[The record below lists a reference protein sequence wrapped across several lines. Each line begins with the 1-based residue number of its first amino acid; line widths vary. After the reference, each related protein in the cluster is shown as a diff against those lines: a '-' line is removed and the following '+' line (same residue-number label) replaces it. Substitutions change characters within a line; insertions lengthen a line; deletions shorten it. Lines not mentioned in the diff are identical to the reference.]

1 VKKKGKDDQINLAYF
16 KLGDKYMDVIS
27 SSIPSLNAT
36 SFKLTGNRITPSGAH
51 KFLQSVKPTVKEINL
66 SKNKIG
72 YSGIY

>member
-1 VKKKGKDDQINLAYF
+1 
-16 KLGDKYMDVIS
+16 MDVIS